1 VLLVLSLAT
10 MGQATEKPVVCT
22 CTAEP
27 CLHFMGGDIE
37 LEGTLTTREGGAFM
51 LNLDAPKC
59 AIGTH
64 KPEDDND
71 ADDVGPQTML
81 HVAFLEDDL
90 LARGSKAVGHRVK
103 LFGYVFPW
111 HTAWHLT
118 PIMFGA
124 KSMQVL
130 K

>member
-1 VLLVLSLAT
+1 VLLLLSLAT
-10 MGQATEKPVVCT
+10 MGQATQETVVCV
-22 CTAEP
+22 CSSEP
-27 CLHFMGGDIE
+27 CLRFMGGDIA

-51 LNLDAPKC
+51 LNLDEAKC

-64 KPEDDND
+64 APKDQND
-71 ADDVGPQTML
+71 AYDVGPQTML

-111 HTAWHLT
+111 ETAWHLT

-124 KSMQVL
+124 KAMQVL
-130 K
+130 N